1 MENLTSGQV
10 KQEYEKG
17 RRNFDGIKSS
27 GQDFHGFV
35 LKGSSFK
42 KADLSWSHFD
52 TADFSDCDFSEAN
65 LMWSGIR
72 HVNLRNTIF
81 FKANVSYSDFNSSI
95 FDNTDFRKADLTAC
109 LLFNVNMGGAKI
121 EGANMSWTA
130 TGILQLDEEGLK
142 FVLKNLEQMGRQIP
156 PELMTHVRLVVAQI
170 HEKSRQLSELKL
182 AYNLPGR
189 TLEQSAVYSSSITS
203 LQREITSLSN
213 KFHRLYNEAIEYGSN
228 TKDTSSPFPK
238 YKK

>member
-17 RRNFDGIKSS
+17 RRNFDGIKSA
-27 GQDFHGFV
+27 GQDFHGFF

-52 TADFSDCDFSEAN
+52 TADLSDCDFSEAN

-72 HVNLRNTIF
+72 HANLRNAIF
-81 FKANVSYSDFNSSI
+81 FRANVSYCDFSNST
-95 FDNTDFRKADLTAC
+95 FENTDFRRSDLTAT

-121 EGANMSWTA
+121 EGANMSFAA
-130 TGILQLDEEGLK
+130 TSILQMDEEGLA
-142 FVLKNLEQMGRQIP
+142 FVLKNLEQTGRQIP
-156 PELMTHVRLVVAQI
+156 AELLSHVRLVVTQI
-170 HEKSRQLSELKL
+170 HEKSRQLAEMKM

-189 TLEQSAVYSSSITS
+189 TREQSSAYAANITS
-203 LQREITSLSN
+203 LQQEINSLSN
-213 KFHRLYNEAIEYGSN
+213 KFSRLYTEAVQYGSN
-228 TKDTSSPFPK
+228 RDSSSPFPK
-238 YKK
+238 YRK